1 VPRPTVGRLPRFRS
15 YSCALHRVP
24 PELRVRRDAAPAVVG
39 GRGGAAG
46 ADVTQDT
53 LQQFRRQ
60 KFIAGFWLMRRLG
73 QLVQERGELVEPRRD
88 GLGVIAARVS
98 AAHGGALLVPLGL
111 VIGRSD
117 LKGVAVSNA
126 A

>member
-1 VPRPTVGRLPRFRS
+1 MPRPTVGRLPRFRS
-15 YSCALHRVP
+15 YSCAPHRIS
-24 PELRVRRDAAPAVVG
+24 PELRVRRDAAPAVIG

-46 ADVTQDT
+46 ADVTQDA
-53 LQQFRRQ
+53 LEQFRRQ
-60 KFIAGFWLMRRLG
+60 KFIAGFWLMWGFG

-88 GLGVIAARVS
+88 GLGAWARRVS
-98 AAHGGALLVPLGL
+98 AAHGGALVRLGL
-111 VIGRSD
+111 VVGRSD